1 MSNTGFVQAERLHFF
16 LVASQVLILLY
27 YFAINILN
35 IGEQGVGILYALGFF
50 ILSGLI
56 GLRLIV
62 IRRLYFRLSFLLLLL
77 LVILVTVRI
86 VFDRAEIAFLKETL
100 IGSTGGV
107 IFFFLMGVA
116 LSFSLLELLRLSTRR
131 PARVAMLGYFL
142 LLAVSVFYGY
152 LAIELKE
159 RLRDDIFLIKM
170 EGASYQ
176 RPGNFLTIVFL
187 LYSVLFFIVMLVKEY
202 NKLKTPFSFA
212 MPLIYLAST
221 CVAAFSA
228 QMIGSNNSFLMIS
241 SIGVITLVSYSVKSV
256 SLRYPGSRRQ
266 VTDRVLSYSVI
277 RSLFFRGAIVV
288 GGIFLFLVVIVNWAD
303 FDIKQMRF
311 FGFGDSENDSV
322 SSRLSIFKGNFI
334 LHYSDSP
341 LWGNYNIDVEST
353 GAGTYVHSAL
363 GYSLTHTGVVG
374 FIVLLTMIVLVI
386 RDLVS
391 SSVIFDGS
399 LSFQLKSVRMLFL
412 FLFLVVFVVAS
423 LATVMTWSVL
433 WFSLGF
439 LTLMVYFKK

>member
-1 MSNTGFVQAERLHFF
+1 
-16 LVASQVLILLY
+16 
-27 YFAINILN
+27 
-35 IGEQGVGILYALGFF
+35 
-50 ILSGLI
+50 
-56 GLRLIV
+56 
-62 IRRLYFRLSFLLLLL
+62 
-77 LVILVTVRI
+77 
-86 VFDRAEIAFLKETL
+86 
-100 IGSTGGV
+100 
-107 IFFFLMGVA
+107 
-116 LSFSLLELLRLSTRR
+116 
-131 PARVAMLGYFL
+131 
-142 LLAVSVFYGY
+142 
-152 LAIELKE
+152 
-159 RLRDDIFLIKM
+159 M